1 MNPAPGAGCER
12 AERGFVL
19 VGVVMFVLALTIL
32 GLSLYGLSTYEGQ
45 FFTDTQSE
53 EQALFQAE
61 GGMALVQE
69 LLRNPPYQLDQAQQ
83 AQGYE
88 SIVRATAW
96 QDVGAPGGP
105 VDSAGVM
112 NWNKSVFIRVRTKV
126 GSQYRIVEA
135 EFTPSERRSPYKRL
149 FTGVTRIDYTDRDA
163 SNRSRTGSTTLTGP
177 IWQTIH
183 AVGDTAWLNDVTWTQ
198 PQEMLGED
206 APAPDVSGY
215 LAQHYATADSA
226 NYFERRTGEEH
237 RIFFDAGS
245 DAGTRWLRS
254 PSKAPSAYGP
264 PAEPSYDF
272 YCTAEV
278 KLEVRGTCIWM
289 APTGIR
295 FDNRVTIKKGSGA
308 GTPPTLVIVTQ
319 ANGTDMNFGDY
330 RDVGLWFFDQGL
342 RVEDN
347 VRVVFVSSGHV
358 RMEIASIEGGG
369 GGGGDKA
376 HRPDGLDPPGGGGG
390 TLNFRLPYLTVFA
403 DQITM
408 MGPRDQDGEMVL
420 SYPKATM
427 DAVIDNLVS
436 RGALPSAA
444 GSATGSYVMVPGT
457 WRLP

>member
-1 MNPAPGAGCER
+1 MTPAPGAGCER

-69 LLRNPPYQLDQAQQ
+69 LLRNPPYQLTQAQQ

-105 VDSAGVM
+105 VDSTGVM

-126 GSQYRIVEA
+126 GSQYRIVQA

-149 FTGVTRIDYTDRDA
+149 FTGVTRIHYTDRDA

-206 APAPDVSGY
+206 APAPDVAGFFVTNPPASATMAAYVDSG
-215 LAQHYATADSA
+215 
-226 NYFERRTGEEH
+226 GGEH
-237 RIFFDAGS
+237 RIRFDAGS
-245 DAGTRWLRS
+245 DGGLSYFRS
-254 PSKAPSAYGP
+254 PPKSRSSQQVATASHY
-264 PAEPSYDF
+264 EF
-272 YCTAEV
+272 YCTPELT
-278 KLEVRGTCIWM
+278 LEVRGTCVWL
-289 APTGIR
+289 APVGIR

-319 ANGTDMNFGDY
+319 ANGTDLEFGDY

-347 VRVVFVSSGHV
+347 VRVIFVSSGHV

-376 HRPDGLDPPGGGGG
+376 RRPDGLDPPGGGGG

-403 DQITM
+403 DRITM
-408 MGPRDQDGEMVL
+408 MGPRRDDGEMVL

-436 RGALPSAA
+436 RGALPNAA